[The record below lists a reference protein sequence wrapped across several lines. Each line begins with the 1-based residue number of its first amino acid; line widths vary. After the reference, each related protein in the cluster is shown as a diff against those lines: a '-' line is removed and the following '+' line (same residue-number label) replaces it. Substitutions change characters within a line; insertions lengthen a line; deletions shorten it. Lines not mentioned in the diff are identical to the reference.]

1 MGTRFGKNPAA
12 TILGDRFSYVLRQA
26 HQRYGRRCVVL
37 VDEYDKPLLD
47 VLDTG
52 CKTTLNGQECLLGD
66 RHRDILKA
74 FYSVFKLADA
84 DLEFVLLTGV
94 TKFSQVSV
102 FSGFNQATDI
112 SMNAAYEA
120 ICGITQEEL
129 EQYFA
134 GPVTRLAQSEGC
146 SREEMLARLKDMYDG
161 YHFSK
166 RMTDIYNPYSLLRAF
181 NDQDLGSFWFSTGNP
196 TYLIRLLSHSQEGL
210 DRLVGRYYAP
220 QEFVDYRATVEKPL
234 PMIYQSGYLTIKKY
248 DAEFGTFQL
257 DFPNKEEARSFVSLV
272 ANLSIKPSAEP
283 NVV

>member
-1 MGTRFGKNPAA
+1 M
-12 TILGDRFSYVLRQA
+12 
-26 HQRYGRRCVVL
+26 
-37 VDEYDKPLLD
+37 
-47 VLDTG
+47 
-52 CKTTLNGQECLLGD
+52 
-66 RHRDILKA
+66 
-74 FYSVFKLADA
+74 
-84 DLEFVLLTGV
+84 
-94 TKFSQVSV
+94 
-102 FSGFNQATDI
+102 
-112 SMNAAYEA
+112 
-120 ICGITQEEL
+120 TQ
-129 EQYFA
+129 
-134 GPVTRLAQSEGC
+134 LAQSEGC
-146 SREEMLARLKDMYDG
+146 SREEMLARVKDMYDG

-257 DFPNKEEARSFVSLV
+257 DFPNKEVARSFVSLV
-272 ANLSIKPSAEP
+272 ANLSIKPNAEP

>member
-1 MGTRFGKNPAA
+1 M
-12 TILGDRFSYVLRQA
+12 
-26 HQRYGRRCVVL
+26 
-37 VDEYDKPLLD
+37 E
-47 VLDTG
+47 
-52 CKTTLNGQECLLGD
+52 D

-84 DLEFVLLTGV
+84 DREFVLLTGGD
-94 TKFSQVSV
+94 QVFAGERV
-102 FSGFNQATDI
+102 QRFQPVHRYQHERGLRGDLRHHSGGAG
-112 SMNAAYEA
+112 A
-120 ICGITQEEL
+120 I
-129 EQYFA
+129 FA
-134 GPVTRLAQSEGC
+134 GPVTQLAQSEEC

-257 DFPNKEEARSFVSLV
+257 DFPNKEVARSFVSLV

>member
-1 MGTRFGKNPAA
+1 M
-12 TILGDRFSYVLRQA
+12 
-26 HQRYGRRCVVL
+26 
-37 VDEYDKPLLD
+37 E
-47 VLDTG
+47 
-52 CKTTLNGQECLLGD
+52 D

-84 DLEFVLLTGV
+84 DREFVLLKGGD
-94 TKFSQVSV
+94 QVFAGERVQRFQPSHRYQHER
-102 FSGFNQATDI
+102 GLRGDLRDYPGGAG
-112 SMNAAYEA
+112 A
-120 ICGITQEEL
+120 I
-129 EQYFA
+129 FA
-134 GPVTRLAQSEGC
+134 GPVTQLAQSEEC
-146 SREEMLARLKDMYDG
+146 RREEMLARLKDMYDG

-234 PMIYQSGYLTIKKY
+234 PMIYQRGYLTIKKY

-257 DFPNKEEARSFVSLV
+257 DFPNKEVARSFVSLV

-283 NVV
+283 NEV

>member
-1 MGTRFGKNPAA
+1 M
-12 TILGDRFSYVLRQA
+12 
-26 HQRYGRRCVVL
+26 
-37 VDEYDKPLLD
+37 E
-47 VLDTG
+47 
-52 CKTTLNGQECLLGD
+52 D

-84 DLEFVLLTGV
+84 DREFVLLTGGG
-94 TKFSQVSV
+94 QVFAGERV
-102 FSGFNQATDI
+102 QLFQPVHRYQHERGLRGDLRHHSGGAG
-112 SMNAAYEA
+112 A
-120 ICGITQEEL
+120 I
-129 EQYFA
+129 FA
-134 GPVTRLAQSEGC
+134 GPVTQLAQSEEC

-220 QEFVDYRATVEKPL
+220 QEFVDYRATVEKPI

-257 DFPNKEEARSFVSLV
+257 DFPNKEVARSFVSLV
-272 ANLSIKPSAEP
+272 ANLSIKPSAEL

>member
-1 MGTRFGKNPAA
+1 M
-12 TILGDRFSYVLRQA
+12 L
-26 HQRYGRRCVVL
+26 
-37 VDEYDKPLLD
+37 E
-47 VLDTG
+47 
-52 CKTTLNGQECLLGD
+52 D

-84 DLEFVLLTGV
+84 DREFVLLTGGD
-94 TKFSQVSV
+94 QVV
-102 FSGFNQATDI
+102 AGERVQRFQPVHRYQHERGLRGDLRHHSGGAG
-112 SMNAAYEA
+112 A
-120 ICGITQEEL
+120 I
-129 EQYFA
+129 FA
-134 GPVTRLAQSEGC
+134 GPVTQLAQSEEC

-257 DFPNKEEARSFVSLV
+257 DFPNKEVARSFVSLV

>member
-1 MGTRFGKNPAA
+1 M
-12 TILGDRFSYVLRQA
+12 LV
-26 HQRYGRRCVVL
+26 GRPSSGYS
-37 VDEYDKPLLD
+37 E
-47 VLDTG
+47 G
-52 CKTTLNGQECLLGD
+52 FLLGFQVGRCRSGVRVAD
-66 RHRDILKA
+66 GGDQVFAGERVQRFQPVHRYQHERGLRGDLRHH
-74 FYSVFKLADA
+74 
-84 DLEFVLLTGV
+84 
-94 TKFSQVSV
+94 
-102 FSGFNQATDI
+102 SGGAG
-112 SMNAAYEA
+112 A
-120 ICGITQEEL
+120 I
-129 EQYFA
+129 FA
-134 GPVTRLAQSEGC
+134 GPVTQLAQSEEC

-220 QEFVDYRATVEKPL
+220 QEFVDYRATVEKPI

-257 DFPNKEEARSFVSLV
+257 DFPNKEVARSFVSLV

-283 NVV
+283 NEV